1 LQLHGYRGGITIGN
15 DLVGYIH
22 CGGNP
27 SFLRALRLPQWI
39 YPRWCHYYHHHHH
52 ICITI
57 KGFTIKGFTI
67 KGFTIKTL
75 YFYMERREVSL
86 NTTIKQP
93 PKLLG
98 KQCPRKVLN
107 TYGPAYATNLL
118 FSTFF

>member
-1 LQLHGYRGGITIGN
+1 MDISP
-15 DLVGYIH
+15 LVPPCWCQNYIEATTTTTTMLV
-22 CGGNP
+22 P
-27 SFLRALRLPQWI
+27 LL
-39 YPRWCHYYHHHHH
+39 
-52 ICITI
+52 
-57 KGFTIKGFTI
+57 
-67 KGFTIKTL
+67 TIKTL